1 MTERSLSRLS
11 LFVSDIDRSA
21 TFYEAIGIEFVS
33 DDDPGYARS
42 FDGRIDD
49 TTLELVE
56 ARGRRSIT
64 HVALTFRVS
73 DIAAAVTRLDDLGYE
88 WHCMIPDYVIVTDPD
103 GNVVS
108 ILQEKATDLPN
119 A

>member
-1 MTERSLSRLS
+1 LS
-11 LFVSDIDRSA
+11 LFVTDIDRSA

-49 TTLELVE
+49 TILELVE
-56 ARGRRSIT
+56 ASERRTIT
-64 HVALTFRVS
+64 HVALTFSVS
-73 DIAAAVTRLDDLGYE
+73 DIAAAVTRLHDLGHE

-108 ILQEKATDLPN
+108 IVGEQTTGGPSPA
-119 A
+119 

>member
-56 ARGRRSIT
+56 ATGRRSIT

-108 ILQEKATDLPN
+108 ILQETTDLSN